1 MTKHP
6 AGNDNEIGRCL
17 SYQTIVARLSRQERV
32 TCLRTSAWEA
42 TNKQED
48 IQVVNP
54 IKINFSRLAVK
65 TAYEVTGSRRGR
77 RKFGKHETE
86 EFGERG
92 DRSETKEFGE
102 RSGSTGAFGK
112 RFPRKS
118 PNTFFQRD
126 VYFFF

>member
-1 MTKHP
+1 MFILPNYCSPLVT
-6 AGNDNEIGRCL
+6 AGTRDMPKNVCVGDYQQTGRH
-17 SYQTIVARLSRQERV
+17 
-32 TCLRTSAWEA
+32 
-42 TNKQED
+42 
-48 IQVVNP
+48 VVNP
-54 IKINFSRLAVK
+54 IKINYSRLAVK

-126 VYFFF
+126 VYFFFTPPK